1 MGQNYPFFTNAVGR
15 FISGSLTEKR
25 TKDHNN
31 RALPEDKQRYEFG
44 IAFRKDDPDIGR
56 LFGEFYQY
64 IAALWA
70 VDQQKMGALNGWYGQ
85 VQGIPPF
92 TGVPMKISD
101 GDAPSKQGKINEN
114 AAGHFVFWFSSSYP
128 VKCCDPANQEI
139 DASSIKRGYYVQVAG
154 NIADNGLAWQAD
166 GKGAGIYMNPNV
178 IRLVGEGDEIVGGI
192 DPATAFGNTTAPAQL
207 PPGARPLGANVGLP
221 GTAPTPP
228 AAVPGMPGATP
239 TPSAPVPTAT
249 APAATPGLPTAQPAV
264 PPSTA
269 SPSNAVPTPHT
280 PILQTPVPGQP
291 VAPAAAPAA
300 APAVPGAPVV
310 PGMPGAQ

>member
-44 IAFRKDDPDIGR
+44 IAFSKTDPDMAR
-56 LFGEFYQY
+56 LFGEFNAY
-64 IAALWA
+64 ISQVWAA
-70 VDQQKMGALNGWYGQ
+70 DQQKLAALQNWFSTMQ
-85 VQGIPPF
+85 
-92 TGVPMKISD
+92 GVPMKISD
-101 GDAPSKQGKINEN
+101 GDAPSKQGKVNEN
-114 AAGHFVFWFSSSYP
+114 AAGCFVFWFSSSYP

-139 DASSIKRGYYVQVAG
+139 DAASIKRGYYVQVAG

-178 IRLVGEGDEIVGGI
+178 IRLIGEGDEIVGGI
-192 DPATAFGNTTAPAQL
+192 DPATAFGGTAAPAQL

-221 GTAPTPP
+221 GTQPTAP

-239 TPSAPVPTAT
+239 APVQT
-249 APAATPGLPTAQPAV
+249 APVSAGMPGSPTPQPVA
-264 PPSTA
+264 PQPTA
-269 SPSNAVPTPHT
+269 SPSSVVPGQPAAAAPAPHT
-280 PILQTPVPGQP
+280 QILNTPVPGQ
-291 VAPAAAPAA
+291 
-300 APAVPGAPVV
+300 PVV